1 MDNLMNQV
9 PDNLSWEEVEIVYN
23 KNNQDFLKTLEEL
36 WDIEPNVKN
45 LDEKTIK
52 WNNIRDTC
60 DSFDMEMNN
69 KIFRK

>member
-1 MDNLMNQV
+1 MNQV

-52 WNNIRDTC
+52 WNTIRDTC
-60 DSFDMEMNN
+60 DSFDLEMKN
-69 KIFRK
+69 KISRK

>member
-1 MDNLMNQV
+1 MENLMNQV

-45 LDEKTIK
+45 LNEKTIK

-60 DSFDMEMNN
+60 DSFDMEMKN
-69 KIFRK
+69 KISRK

>member
-1 MDNLMNQV
+1 MDNLMKQV
-9 PDNLSWEEVEIVYN
+9 PDNLSWEEVEIAYN

-52 WNNIRDTC
+52 WNTIRDTC
-60 DSFDMEMNN
+60 DSFDLEMKN
-69 KIFRK
+69 KISRK

>member
-9 PDNLSWEEVEIVYN
+9 PDNLSWEEVEIAYN

-52 WNNIRDTC
+52 WNTIRDTC
-60 DSFDMEMNN
+60 DSFDLEMKN
-69 KIFRK
+69 KISRK